1 MIFVYTITFI
11 LLIGYAF
18 LLQFYHRSW
27 KQQPEDGPTP
37 SGYTPVTAISVLV
50 PARNEEGNIGYCI
63 KSLLAQDYPQQ
74 LLDIII
80 IDDHS
85 EDSTSSIVK
94 EFEQQGVRLL
104 SLRDWI
110 TTGRLNSYKKKAI
123 EAGISLAKGTL
134 IVTTDADCSAGPD
147 WLKNIAHCHETKNV
161 QLVAGPVKMRL
172 QRGWLSVFQSLDF
185 LSLQGITAASVFR
198 GFHSMCNGANLAYTA
213 AAFRAVDGFKDIDGP
228 ASGDDMLLMHKISR
242 QFPGQIAYLKNRAA
256 IVDTEPAGDIRTFL
270 QQRIRWASK
279 ARFYEDK
286 QVFRVLLLVYL
297 MNLGLLGIL
306 AAAFFSGFNAVVA
319 LGFILLKTLFE
330 WPFMKSVASF
340 YNQSGIMKYF
350 LLFQPVHIVYTI
362 TAGSFGQFGQ
372 YEWKGRKVR

>member
-1 MIFVYTITFI
+1 MIFVYTITFL

-27 KQQPEDGPTP
+27 KQQPEDSPPP

-50 PARNEEGNIGYCI
+50 PARNEEGNIGHCI
-63 KSLLAQDYPQQ
+63 ASLLAQDYPQQ

-85 EDSTSSIVK
+85 EDGTSSIVK

-110 TTGRLNSYKKKAI
+110 TAGQLNSYKKKAI

-147 WLKNIAHCHETKNV
+147 WLKIIAHCHETKNA

-198 GFHSMCNGANLAYTA
+198 GFHSMCNGANLAYTV

-228 ASGDDMLLMHKISR
+228 ASGDDMLLMHKISGR
-242 QFPGQIAYLKNRAA
+242 FPGQIAYLKNRAA
-256 IVDTEPAGDIRTFL
+256 IVDTEPAGDLRTFL

-286 QVFRVLLLVYL
+286 QVFRVLLLVYV
-297 MNLGLLGIL
+297 MNLGLLITL
-306 AAAFFSGFNAVVA
+306 TAAFFSGFHAAVAV
-319 LGFILLKTLFE
+319 GFILLKTLFE

-340 YNQSGIMKYF
+340 FNQSGIMKYF
-350 LLFQPVHIVYTI
+350 LFFQPVHIIYTI
-362 TAGSFGQFGQ
+362 TAGSFGQFGR
-372 YEWKGRKVR
+372 YEWKGRMVR